1 MNMPP
6 ELKDCKIYQITNDSG
21 AIIYITR
28 CPNSDTTTSYNYGK
42 TKFNSSV
49 ILQDEDI

>member
-1 MNMPP
+1 MPS
-6 ELKDCKIYQITNDSG
+6 ELKDCKVYKISLCSLYIL
-21 AIIYITR
+21 YITR